1 MMKKQYIKRSRRI
14 FGIFALTALLSSLV
28 LGGCG
33 KEEQSKG
40 SDSVDSG
47 AYLLTVD
54 GYGVTEEEFMLFLR
68 DQKAA
73 TVNYFWVNYKAESD
87 DKFWTSEFDGVTPL
101 DYAKEKALAAV
112 VQAKEEFI
120 LASERGI
127 LEYKDYGG
135 MMEEM
140 EEENAQ
146 RASKKDSGD
155 AFYGLSEFTPFT
167 YYQYL
172 NGNIRSELE
181 HSQEELVEP
190 TKKQL
195 EEVYEANKENLTLG
209 TVYKYTVIYEDGRTE
224 EVTQN
229 TRDIAKE
236 DTTTEDLIY
245 NYFDYMKPGDSIQG
259 YLYREDKVNI
269 VLKSVESLGYMPFE
283 EAEDSLRVFFA
294 RSEVSRL
301 IAERVEA
308 AEIVF
313 DQDRYDAI
321 TMS

>member
-146 RASKKDSGD
+146 RASKRTAGMR
-155 AFYGLSEFTPFT
+155 FTVC
-167 YYQYL
+167 
-172 NGNIRSELE
+172 R
-181 HSQEELVEP
+181 
-190 TKKQL
+190 
-195 EEVYEANKENLTLG
+195 
-209 TVYKYTVIYEDGRTE
+209 
-224 EVTQN
+224 
-229 TRDIAKE
+229 
-236 DTTTEDLIY
+236 
-245 NYFDYMKPGDSIQG
+245 
-259 YLYREDKVNI
+259 
-269 VLKSVESLGYMPFE
+269 
-283 EAEDSLRVFFA
+283 SLRP
-294 RSEVSRL
+294 L
-301 IAERVEA
+301 HI
-308 AEIVF
+308 IN
-313 DQDRYDAI
+313 
-321 TMS
+321 T